1 MGRDCI
7 ICGKRAGSREHIFPA
22 ALGGRRTNK
31 GIYCG
36 KHNNDFSP
44 LAGILAEQLRSL
56 NALLSIR
63 PDHAEAPT
71 TFVVDAPD
79 GGSFV
84 LSGDG
89 IELANPHKLKET
101 VVGTSRE
108 IAISFSSQEQVDEWL
123 AAQLSA
129 GNDVRISSRREGT
142 GYFVQPLK
150 FELRLGGPEGL
161 RAVGY
166 LMLTFFAH
174 HFPAEARQQGLSEF
188 KKFTQNLDDQKLVW
202 WVDPDRK
209 DDLQPNP
216 FAFGHTVGLGISAS
230 TGEAFARVSLF
241 SALNFEAHLGTVEAV
256 SDRTVTVHI
265 DPQAQHPP
273 QDIIEFKQDSLAFD
287 PPKPN
292 SGTFDLREAI
302 RTGRAQKS
310 LQQLFS
316 KIERWHLDHVVSR
329 MLGEL
334 TSLRDLDE
342 NDLNGGVR
350 AIMEREGQ
358 RLLNLIT
365 HAAVRL
371 RTNFEADPATKRFL
385 PYFTELTVPDPTNIS
400 KLSAA
405 ASDVLEEV
413 KAKFAVEI
421 KRRLFN
427 NDLNAEQLAMLFGGQ
442 RGLQL
447 VVEVL
452 RDRLLGRI

>member
-1 MGRDCI
+1 MARDCI

-44 LAGILAEQLRSL
+44 LAGILSEQLRSL
-56 NALLSIR
+56 NALLAIR
-63 PDHAEAPT
+63 PDRVAAPT
-71 TFVVDAPD
+71 TFVVDAAD
-79 GGSFV
+79 GASFV

-89 IELANPHKLKET
+89 IELAKPHTLKDT

-123 AAQLSA
+123 AAQRSV
-129 GNDVRISSRREGT
+129 GNDVRVSARREGT

-216 FAFGHTVGLGISAS
+216 FAFGHTVELGVSAS

-241 SALNFEAHLGTVEAV
+241 SALNFEARLGAVEAD

-273 QDIIEFKQDSLAFD
+273 QDIIEFKLDSLAFD
-287 PPKPN
+287 VPKPT
-292 SGTFDLREAI
+292 GAFDLWEAI

-310 LQQLFS
+310 LQQLFN
-316 KIERWHLDHVVSR
+316 KIERWQLEQVVSR
-329 MLGEL
+329 MLDEL

-342 NDLNGGVR
+342 NELNRGVR
-350 AIMEREGQ
+350 AIVEREGQ

-371 RTNFEADPATKRFL
+371 RTSFEAESTTKRFV
-385 PYFTELTVPDPTNIS
+385 PYFTELMVPDATNVS
-400 KLSAA
+400 KLSSA
-405 ASDVLEEV
+405 ASEVLEEV

-427 NDLNAEQLAMLFGGQ
+427 NDLNAEQLAMLFGGH

-447 VVEVL
+447 VVEAL
-452 RDRLLGRI
+452 KDRLFARL